1 LDKKIDDAS
10 ADKELVLMLL
20 FFAIPSGCAHGILF
34 QKKMKHDANLE
45 WRLGVKR
52 QISVDMT
59 IVNRTEVSKLG
70 DFGA

>member
-20 FFAIPSGCAHGILF
+20 FFAIASGCAHGILF
-34 QKKMKHDANLE
+34 QKKMKHEANLE

-52 QISVDMT
+52 QIGVDKM
-59 IVNRTEVSKLG
+59 IENRPEISKLG